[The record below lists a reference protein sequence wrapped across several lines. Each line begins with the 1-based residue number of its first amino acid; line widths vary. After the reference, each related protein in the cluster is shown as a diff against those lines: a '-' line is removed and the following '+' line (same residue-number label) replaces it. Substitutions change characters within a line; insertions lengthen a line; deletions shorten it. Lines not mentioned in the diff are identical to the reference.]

1 MNETYLEKTPHALK
15 YTPDL
20 QTKTCPKCDSVFVT
34 SKECESCG
42 FQLKLNFIGEPLD
55 RKSFYTM
62 QDKYVRAIKKAFFS
76 STKKD
81 LRKEY
86 KRAIWHRFD
95 VLLNH
100 FPDPENEHF
109 SFFSIELKDL
119 VEELL
124 IFNMSVD
131 KLKFKCVQS
140 EVPALKK
147 YISEII
153 TEWQANHQKAS
164 YPGIWEFFNLHS
176 SNIRMW
182 FVIYST
188 LIFLAYIGLFMKA

>member
-1 MNETYLEKTPHALK
+1 MP
-15 YTPDL
+15 
-20 QTKTCPKCDSVFVT
+20 
-34 SKECESCG
+34 
-42 FQLKLNFIGEPLD
+42 
-55 RKSFYTM
+55 
-62 QDKYVRAIKKAFFS
+62 S
-76 STKKD
+76 STKKS

-86 KRAIWHRFD
+86 KRALWHRFD
-95 VLLNH
+95 VLLNY

-124 IFNMSVD
+124 IFNLSVD

-147 YISEII
+147 YITEII
-153 TEWQANHQKAS
+153 IEWQNSHRKTA
-164 YPGIWEFFNLHS
+164 YPGIREFVNLHS
-176 SNIRMW
+176 SNIKMW

-188 LIFLAYIGLFMKA
+188 LIFLVYIGLFIRA